1 MQNEVY
7 PVPESIDNKVAVMKL
22 AAMGINI
29 DTLTQEQ
36 RAYLTSWKEGT

>member
-1 MQNEVY
+1 MENKVY
-7 PVPESIDNKVAVMKL
+7 SVPDSIDSKVAVMKL

-36 RAYLTSWKEGT
+36 QAYLTSWKEGT